1 MKVQKFPEKYS
12 SFKVE
17 NNILYKH
24 IFPKYP
30 LDGNVFDWKIVVPH
44 KNQVEVLQKFH
55 DHETAGHLGL
65 SKTYA
70 NMRKSVTRYIR
81 KCSVCAA
88 SKSSNLPQAGLMGNY
103 RNINFPFQLIS
114 ADLIG
119 PYPRSKSGNQYV
131 LVVVDWFTKYVLVHP
146 MGKAT
151 SKAIVKFIENQ
162 VFLVFGVC
170 QIFACDNGSQFVSK
184 DFKELM
190 KKYNI
195 QKIWYNA
202 KYHAQVNHTERVNRT
217 IITAIR
223 SYIHEN
229 HRTWDQSIHQ
239 VAQAIRLAKH
249 EVTGFTPAFLNF
261 GRNVPVDGS
270 FYGLITANSDY
281 QVQISDLVHNPGTV

>member
-1 MKVQKFPEKYS
+1 LLRLSTATALLKSELALCLGEADIFRWIPPRRFYLHPES
-12 SFKVE
+12 LVS
-17 NNILYKH
+17 
-24 IFPKYP
+24 
-30 LDGNVFDWKIVVPH
+30 
-44 KNQVEVLQKFH
+44 
-55 DHETAGHLGL
+55 
-65 SKTYA
+65 
-70 NMRKSVTRYIR
+70 
-81 KCSVCAA
+81 
-88 SKSSNLPQAGLMGNY
+88 
-103 RNINFPFQLIS
+103 
-114 ADLIG
+114 
-119 PYPRSKSGNQYV
+119 RSKSGNQYV

-170 QIFACDNGSQFVSK
+170 QIFACDIGSQFVSK

-190 KKYNI
+190 KKYNV

-249 EVTGFTPAFLNF
+249 EVTGFTPVFLNF

-270 FYGLITANSDY
+270 FY
-281 QVQISDLVHNPGTV
+281 